1 LTSKRADRK
10 NKGKPR
16 MDLIPLDLLV
26 GLARVLEY
34 GESKYPT
41 DDGSQNWRK
50 GAPAQEQIASILRH
64 LAPIISYYHQPN
76 ADSNLLRDEE
86 SGLPHIDHILFN
98 CISLRLALEY
108 EADLPRDPVREEDE

>member
-1 LTSKRADRK
+1 MDRAMRY
-10 NKGKPR
+10 NNGKPR

-34 GESKYPT
+34 GENKYPT
-41 DDGSQNWRK
+41 DDGSQNWRM
-50 GAPAQEQIASILRH
+50 GAPVQEQIASLLRH
-64 LAPIISYYHQPN
+64 LAPIMSFMQQPHPDWN
-76 ADSNLLRDEE
+76 TLLDEE

-108 EADLPRDPVREEDE
+108 EADLPRDPGGEDK